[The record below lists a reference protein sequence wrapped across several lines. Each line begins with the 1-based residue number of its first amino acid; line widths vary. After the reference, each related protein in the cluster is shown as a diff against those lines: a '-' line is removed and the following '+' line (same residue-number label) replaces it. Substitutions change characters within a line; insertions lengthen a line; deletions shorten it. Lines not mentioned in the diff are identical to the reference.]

1 MTHFAKMKVL
11 TERTSDMLKPHY
23 FFALSLP
30 EETKR
35 YLNGCVEPM
44 RLEGSFKKWVHPED
58 YHLTLAFLGSADEL
72 VQVMDKVGR
81 LTQPSFP
88 LTLSGFGTFGKS
100 DSPRILWMGVE
111 PSDMLHRLR
120 DLVFGA
126 CEEAGFQLDQRP
138 FSPHITVG
146 RKWNGETQFTQQWL
160 NEFQPPERHTFTATE
175 VVLYQTHP
183 DRLPKYEAI
192 HTIPLQAN

>member
-1 MTHFAKMKVL
+1 ML
-11 TERTSDMLKPHY
+11 TSHY

-35 YLNGCVEPM
+35 YIDGWIEPM
-44 RLEGSFKKWVHPED
+44 KEQDSFKKWVHPAD
-58 YHLTLAFLGSADEL
+58 YHLTLAFLGSAEDL
-72 VQVMDKVGR
+72 GPVMDKVGD
-81 LTQPSFP
+81 LVYPSFP
-88 LTLSGFGTFGKS
+88 LTLGRFGTFGKS

-111 PSDMLHRLR
+111 HSDALHRLR
-120 DLVFGA
+120 DLVYGS
-126 CEEAGFQLDQRP
+126 CEEAGFQLDKRP

-146 RKWNGETQFTQQWL
+146 RKWDEGFAFTPGWL
-160 NEFQPPERHTFTATE
+160 NEFQPTESHAFTATKM
-175 VVLYQTHP
+175 VLYQTHH